1 MHYHA
6 SDARKFKY
14 HLPRHHWGLALDP
27 PWPWFQKKALC
38 WWLPRMKLF
47 MTDSRHIRRG
57 GSYFLF
63 HLWVCCLVSTARS
76 YNILLLTQRRD
87 VDEHW
92 SVFIQVTF
100 VPSIPQ
106 IAKDLDL
113 TDAVIRCVPYAG
125 LVYYLV
131 IERFP
136 SLTFSLSLLAN
147 AVGALVWA
155 TYSSFCACICSML

>member
-1 MHYHA
+1 M
-6 SDARKFKY
+6 
-14 HLPRHHWGLALDP
+14 
-27 PWPWFQKKALC
+27 
-38 WWLPRMKLF
+38 
-47 MTDSRHIRRG
+47 
-57 GSYFLF
+57 
-63 HLWVCCLVSTARS
+63 
-76 YNILLLTQRRD
+76 LLLTQRRD

-113 TDAVIRCVPYAG
+113 TDALVRCVPYAR

-155 TYSSFCACICSML
+155 TYSSFCACIHSML